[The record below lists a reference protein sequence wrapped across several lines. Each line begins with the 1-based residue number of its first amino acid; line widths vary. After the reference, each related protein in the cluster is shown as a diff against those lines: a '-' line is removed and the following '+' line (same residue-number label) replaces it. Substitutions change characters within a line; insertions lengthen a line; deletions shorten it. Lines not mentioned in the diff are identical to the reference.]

1 MKNNERF
8 MPKYMTEVKDK
19 KTGKTKLKVI
29 SPKDLFKKLKELG
42 AGKFIRVTRSW
53 IDLRTGLFTEPE
65 NFKVGLTSPA
75 EGEKPLIEFQVYSVN
90 EFTKEMKWVTRGTV
104 AQSSFEAGR
113 DCIGCEG
120 VRYTKQKHL
129 EIKKQLLLNSPNYK
143 NSRIGKMF
151 EYIKRS

>member
-1 MKNNERF
+1 MTYNERF
-8 MPKYMTEVKDK
+8 MPKYMIEVRDK
-19 KTGKTKLKVI
+19 KTRKTELKVI
-29 SPKDLFKKLKELG
+29 SPKDLFKKLENLG

-53 IDLRTGLFTEPE
+53 IDFRTGLSTEPK
-65 NFKVGLTSPA
+65 NFKVGLTSPPK
-75 EGEKPLIEFQVYSVN
+75 GKKPLIEFKVYCKDK
-90 EFTKEMKWVTRGTV
+90 TGKMKWIARGTV